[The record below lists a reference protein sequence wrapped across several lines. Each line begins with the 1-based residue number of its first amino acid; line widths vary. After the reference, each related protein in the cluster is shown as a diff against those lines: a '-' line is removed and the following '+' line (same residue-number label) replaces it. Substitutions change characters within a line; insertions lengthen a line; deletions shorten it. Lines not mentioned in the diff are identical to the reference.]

1 MKKNIHNFF
10 ENKSRVDDYSN
21 EEAQSNENALQA
33 QCIEKANV
41 IGVPTEL
48 DSRPDY
54 VEEEYKI
61 CEDAYTNEPL
71 YY

>member
-10 ENKSRVDDYSN
+10 ENKSRVDDHSN

-33 QCIEKANV
+33 QRNV
-41 IGVPTEL
+41 IGVSTEL

-54 VEEEYKI
+54 MEEEYKI
-61 CEDAYTNEPL
+61 CEDTYTNEPL
-71 YY
+71 YC